1 MSKKLCFFL
10 LCLCVSMGT
19 LFAQNITVNG
29 TVTSA
34 EDGLPVIGASVF
46 VQGTTNGAITDASGK
61 YTLRNVPTGS
71 TLVFSCI
78 GMQNQ
83 TRPAAATVNVVL
95 SPDTEMLDQVVV
107 TAQGLKRKD
116 KAIGYSTIK
125 IDGENLTI
133 ARQTD
138 LGQSL
143 AGKVSGA
150 RFYSRAGT
158 SLDAGSIVLRGTSV
172 FNDISGSSPIYVI
185 DGTIA
190 GQGALNMDDIES
202 INILKGPAATAL
214 YGYQGANGA
223 VIITTRGAKSGESHI
238 EFSHTTQMEKYY
250 NHLQLQDQY
259 GGGSYGRYGQYYGN
273 QANYANID
281 TMDPAWLFGNFES
294 QNPDGSYNYDWG
306 DDENWGPRF
315 NENVNVASALYWDP
329 TSSKYMKA
337 DPFISRFNPADMFR
351 TGWTNTTNIAFS
363 TGGKNYNTRISFTN
377 TERTTIKDNT
387 DAQRRYLTMKSMIK
401 PTDWL
406 KVEVDYKFTFRRNHN
421 SSSDGYGELLS
432 PLTDFTQWGHMNVN
446 MKDYRDWERPDGSV
460 RTWNI
465 TSNTN
470 FNPKFHDNPFAVM
483 YLHNSYGTT
492 LYNVITGDVEFSLP
506 ANFKIGGRVMG
517 NLTNYHGESRYHQAP
532 NVRNYSSYYGESQNH
547 AVTMTYQGRV
557 TWDKSLINDRLGIN
571 AAAFVEQLEYDYGTL
586 GANTVDGL
594 TIPRYFNLA
603 ASSGIKAASNSETHY
618 KTRSVYGNLTVGFDD
633 TYFIDLSLRN
643 DWDSRLPN
651 ANNHYL
657 YGGASVSIMLNK
669 FVNASW
675 LDFWKL
681 RASAAQVGSTL
692 GAYSTTYVYGSGT
705 KYNGTIAAQTQST
718 TQLNQAIKPT
728 ISTSYEVGTEFRMFK
743 NRLHGDINLY
753 NRDTK
758 NQILNLP
765 VAGQT
770 GYNTR
775 QINTG
780 LVRNRGIEFEIGGDI
795 IRTRD
800 FTWTGDFNIAKNINT
815 LENLYPGYEE
825 YFLAYKRFYYDFG
838 IYANEGSPIGVM
850 YTLARWARNDD
861 GKLILAKNTTASQ
874 LGWWGD
880 YRPTYEL
887 GGDPKFIGNFQP
899 DWTGGFSTNFRYKN
913 WNLGM
918 SFDYTI
924 GGQIFS
930 YTNLWMTG
938 SGLASW
944 TADVNDRGVNVR
956 EPVAKGGG
964 VHVIGV
970 DTDGNPVD
978 TYMQATYY
986 FQYQAQYDNDHW
998 MYDRTYLKMREIALT
1013 YTLPKRFINN
1023 LGIGLNSA
1031 SVSFVASNPWLIYS
1045 AVPQFDPSESST
1057 DWLEGGQNPSSR
1069 TFGLT
1074 FKCMF

>member
-1 MSKKLCFFL
+1 
-10 LCLCVSMGT
+10 MGT
-19 LFAQNITVNG
+19 VFAQNLTVTG

-78 GMQNQ
+78 GMVNQ
-83 TRPAAATVNVVL
+83 TVTAAQVVNVVL
-95 SPDTEMLDQVVV
+95 SPDTEMLEQVVV

-116 KAIGYSTIK
+116 KAIGYSTVK
-125 IDGENLTI
+125 IDAENLTI

-158 SLDAGSIVLRGTSV
+158 NLDAGSIVLRGTSV
-172 FNDISGSSPIYVI
+172 FNSLSGSSPIYVI

-190 GQGALNMDDIES
+190 SQGALNMDDVES

-223 VIITTRGAKSGESHI
+223 VIITTRSAKNGETHV
-238 EFSHTTQMEKYY
+238 EFSHTTTMEKYY
-250 NHLQLQDQY
+250 NHLKLQREY
-259 GGGSYGRYGQYYGN
+259 GGGSYGENGQLLGQN
-273 QANYANID
+273 DQYANVD
-281 TMDPAWLFGNFES
+281 TMSPEFLLGNYEG

-315 NENVNVASALYWDP
+315 DPNVRVADALYWDP

-337 DPFISRFNPADMFR
+337 DPWVAQFNPADMFQ
-351 TGWTNTTNIAFS
+351 TGWTNTTNVAVS
-363 TGGKNYNTRISFTN
+363 TSGKNYNTRISFTN

-387 DAQRRYLTMKSMIK
+387 DAQRRYLSIHTGIK
-401 PTDWL
+401 PTSWINVTL
-406 KVEVDYKFTFRRNHN
+406 DYKMTYRKNHN
-421 SSSDGYGELLS
+421 ASSDGYGQLLS

-446 MKDYRDWERPDGSV
+446 MADYKDYMRPDGSI

-465 TSNTN
+465 TSSDN
-470 FNPKFHDNPFAVM
+470 FAPTFHDNPFAVM
-483 YLHNSYGTT
+483 NLHNSYSAT
-492 LYNVITGDVEFSLP
+492 LYNVVTGDLEFVLP
-506 ANFKIGGRVMG
+506 WNFKIGARLMG
-517 NLTNYHGESRYHQAP
+517 NITNSHSENRYEQAQYI
-532 NVRNYSSYYGESQNH
+532 RNYSSYYGESQNH
-547 AVTMTYQGRV
+547 AMTLTYQGRI
-557 TWDKSLINDRLGIN
+557 TWDKNLINDRLGIN
-571 AAAFVEQLEYDYGTL
+571 AAAFVEELDYDYGTL
-586 GANTVDGL
+586 SANTVDGL
-594 TIPRYFNLA
+594 TIPKYYNLA
-603 ASSGIKAASNSETHY
+603 ASNGIKSASNSETHY
-618 KTRSVYGNLTVGFDD
+618 KTRSVYGNVTLGFDD
-633 TYFIDLSLRN
+633 TYFVDLSLRN
-643 DWDSRLPN
+643 DWDSRLPD
-651 ANNHYL
+651 AANHYL

-669 FVNASW
+669 FVKASW

-681 RASAAQVGSTL
+681 RASAAQVGATL
-692 GAYSTTYVYGSGT
+692 GAYNTTYVYGSST
-705 KYNGTIAAQTQST
+705 KYNGTIAAQSQST
-718 TQLNQAIKPT
+718 TQLNPAIKPT

-743 NRLHGDINLY
+743 NRLHGDINFY

-780 LVRNRGIEFEIGGDI
+780 LVRNRGVEFEIGGDI

-800 FTWTGDFNIAKNINT
+800 FTWNGDFNIAKNVNT
-815 LENLYPGYEE
+815 LVNLYPGYEE
-825 YFLAYKRFYYDFG
+825 YFLSYNRFYYDFG

-850 YTLARWARNDD
+850 YTLGRWKRNDE
-861 GKLILAKNTTASQ
+861 GKIVVKKSTSA
-874 LGWWGD
+874 WWGGGYQPVYD
-880 YRPTYEL
+880 L
-887 GGDPKFIGNFQP
+887 GGDPHYIGNFQP

-930 YTNLWMTG
+930 YSNLWMTG
-938 SGLASW
+938 SGIASW
-944 TADVNDRGVNVR
+944 TAAVNDKGVNVR

-964 VHVIGV
+964 VHVNGV
-970 DTDGNPVD
+970 DEDGNPVD
-978 TYMQATYY
+978 CYMNAAYY
-986 FQYQAQYDNDHW
+986 FQYQAMYDNDHW
-998 MYDRTYLKMREIALT
+998 MYDRTYLKMREVSLT
-1013 YTLPKRFINN
+1013 YNFPRRFVDN

-1031 SVSFVASNPWLIYS
+1031 SLSFVASNPWLIYS
-1045 AVPQFDPSESST
+1045 AVPNFDPSESST

-1069 TFGLT
+1069 TFGFT
-1074 FKCMF
+1074 FRCRF

>member
-1 MSKKLCFFL
+1 MGKKLFL
-10 LCLCVSMGT
+10 LTLCLCASLGIA
-19 LFAQNITVNG
+19 FSQNMTVTG

-46 VQGTTNGAITDASGK
+46 VQGTTNGAITDAAGK
-61 YTLRNVPTGS
+61 YTLRNVPAGS

-78 GMQNQ
+78 GMVNQ
-83 TRPAAATVNVVL
+83 TQSAAQVVNVVL
-95 SPDTEMLDQVVV
+95 APDTEMLEQVVV
-107 TAQGLKRKD
+107 TAQGLKRQE
-116 KAIGYSTIK
+116 KAIGYSTVK
-125 IDGENLTI
+125 IDGDKLTM

-150 RFYSRAGT
+150 RFYSRSST
-158 SLDAGSIVLRGTSV
+158 SLDAGSIVLRGTSA
-172 FNDISGSSPIYVI
+172 FNDLAGSAPIYVI

-190 GQGALNMDDIES
+190 GQGALNMDDVES
-202 INILKGPAATAL
+202 INVLKGPAATAL

-223 VIITTRGAKSGESHI
+223 VIITTRSAKNGETRV

-250 NHLQLQDQY
+250 NHLKLQTAY
-259 GGGSYGRYGQYYGN
+259 GGGSYGRYGQYYGQN
-273 QANYANID
+273 AKYANED
-281 TMDPAWLFGNFES
+281 TMSPEWLLSNFES

-315 NENVNVASALYWDP
+315 DPNVKVADALYWDP

-337 DPFISRFNPADMFR
+337 DPWVAQFNPADMFQ
-351 TGWTNTTNIAFS
+351 TGWTNTTNVAVATS
-363 TGGKNYNTRISFTN
+363 GKNYNTRVSFTN
-377 TERTTIKDNT
+377 TDRTTIKQNT
-387 DAQRRYLTMKSMIK
+387 DAQRRYLTMKTTID
-401 PTDWL
+401 PTSWMTISL
-406 KVEVDYKFTFRRNHN
+406 DYKLTYRKNHN
-421 SSSDGYGELLS
+421 SSSDGYGGITS
-432 PLTDFTQWGHMNVN
+432 PLMDFAQWGHMNLN
-446 MKDYRDWERPDGSV
+446 FKDYLDWERPDGSV

-470 FNPKFHDNPFAVM
+470 FAPTFHDNPFAVM
-483 YLHNSYGTT
+483 QLRNQYSAT
-492 LYNVITGDVEFSLP
+492 LYNVLTGDVEFKLP
-506 ANFKIGGRVMG
+506 ANFKVGGRVMA
-517 NLTNYHGESRYHQAP
+517 NITNSHSENKYHQAQYI
-532 NVRNYSSYYGESQNH
+532 RNFTSYYGESQSH
-547 AVTMTYQGRV
+547 AMTLTYQGRI
-557 TWDKSLINDRLGIN
+557 TWDKNLFNDRLGIN
-571 AAAFVEQLEYDYGTL
+571 AAAFVEQLNYDYGTL
-586 GANTVDGL
+586 SANTADGL
-594 TIPRYFNLA
+594 TIPRYFNLS
-603 ASSGIKAASNSETHY
+603 ASNGIKAASNSETHY
-618 KTRSVYGNLTVGFDD
+618 KTRSVFGNVTVGFDD

-643 DWDSRLPN
+643 DWDSRLPS

-669 FVNASW
+669 FIKAPW

-692 GAYSTTYVYGSGT
+692 SAYSTTYTYGSST
-705 KYNGTIAAQTQST
+705 KYDGTIAAQTQST
-718 TQLNQAIKPT
+718 TQLNPNIKPT
-728 ISTSYEVGTEFRMFK
+728 ISTSYEVGTEFRMFR

-800 FTWTGDFNIAKNINT
+800 FTWNGDFNIAKNVNT
-815 LENLYPGYEE
+815 LVNLYPGYEE
-825 YFLAYKRFYYDFG
+825 YFLGYNRFYYDFG
-838 IYANEGSPIGVM
+838 IYANEGSPVGVM
-850 YTLARWARNDD
+850 YTLSRWKRNDE
-861 GKLILAKNTTASQ
+861 GKLVLKPTTSN
-874 LGWWGD
+874 WWGE
-880 YRPTYEL
+880 YQPVYEQ
-887 GGDPKFIGNFQP
+887 GGDPKFIGNYQP
-899 DWTGGFSTNFRYKN
+899 DWTGGFSTSFRYKN

-930 YTNLWMTG
+930 YSNLWLTG
-938 SGLASW
+938 SGMATW
-944 TADVNDRGVNVR
+944 TSEINDRGVNVR

-964 VHVIGV
+964 IHVQGV
-970 DTDGNPVD
+970 TQDGTPVD

-986 FQYQAQYDNDHW
+986 FQYQAMYDNDHW
-998 MYDRTYLKMREIALT
+998 MYDRTYLKMREVSLT
-1013 YTLPKRFINN
+1013 YTVPRKFIDS
-1023 LGIGLNSA
+1023 LGIGLSGA
-1031 SVSFVASNPWLIYS
+1031 SFSFIAGNPWLIYS
-1045 AVPQFDPSESST
+1045 AVPNFDPSESST

-1069 TFGLT
+1069 TFGIT
-1074 FKCMF
+1074 FKCRF

>member
-1 MSKKLCFFL
+1 MSKKLFSLL

-19 LFAQNITVNG
+19 VFAQNMTVTG

-78 GMQNQ
+78 GMVDQ
-83 TRPAAATVNVVL
+83 TMTAAQVVNVVL
-95 SPDTEMLDQVVV
+95 SPDTEMLEQVVV

-116 KAIGYSTIK
+116 KAIGYSTVK
-125 IDGENLTI
+125 IDAENLTI

-158 SLDAGSIVLRGTSV
+158 NLDAGSIVLRGTSV
-172 FNDISGSSPIYVI
+172 FNSLSGSSPIYVI

-190 GQGALNMDDIES
+190 SQGALNMDDVES

-223 VIITTRGAKSGESHI
+223 VIITTRSAKNGETHV
-238 EFSHTTQMEKYY
+238 EFSHTTTMEMCY
-250 NHLQLQDQY
+250 NHLKIQDKF
-259 GGGSYGRYGQYYGN
+259 GGGSYGRYGQYYGQN
-273 QANYANID
+273 EKYANED
-281 TMDPAWLFGNFES
+281 TNSPEWLLGNFES

-315 NENVNVASALYWDP
+315 NPNVKVADALYWDP

-337 DPFISRFNPADMFR
+337 DPWTFQFNPADMFR
-351 TGWTNTTNIAFS
+351 TGWTNTTNIAVS
-363 TGGKNYNTRISFTN
+363 TSGKNYNTRISFTN
-377 TERTTIKDNT
+377 TDRTTIKDNT
-387 DAQRRYLTMKSMIK
+387 DAQRRYLTMKTMID
-401 PTDWL
+401 PTSWMKITL
-406 KVEVDYKFTFRRNHN
+406 DYKMTYRKNHN
-421 SSSDGYGELLS
+421 GSSDGYGEITS
-432 PLTDFTQWGHMNVN
+432 PLMDFTQWGHMNLN

-465 TSNTN
+465 TSNEN
-470 FNPKFHDNPFAVM
+470 FNPTFHDNPWATM
-483 YLHNSYGTT
+483 YLHNSYGAT
-492 LYNVITGDVEFSLP
+492 LYNVATGDVEFSLP
-506 ANFKIGGRVMG
+506 WNIKVGGRVMA
-517 NLTNYHGESRYHQAP
+517 NISNYHGESRYHQAP
-532 NVRNYSSYYGESQNH
+532 NVRNFSSYYGESQNH
-547 AVTMTYQGRV
+547 AMTLTYQGRI

-571 AAAFVEQLEYDYGTL
+571 AAAFVEELDYDYGTL
-586 GANTVDGL
+586 GANTTDGL

-603 ASSGIKAASNSETHY
+603 ASNGIKSASNSETHY
-618 KTRSVYGNLTVGFDD
+618 KTRSVFGNLTMGFDD
-633 TYFIDLSLRN
+633 TYFIDLSVRN
-643 DWDSRLPN
+643 DWDSRLPS

-669 FVNASW
+669 FFKANW

-692 GAYSTTYVYGSGT
+692 GAYATTYVYGSGT
-705 KYNGTIAAQTQST
+705 KYNGTIAAQSQSS
-718 TQLNQAIKPT
+718 TQLNPAIKPT

-800 FTWTGDFNIAKNINT
+800 FTWTGDFNIAKNVNT
-815 LENLYPGYEE
+815 LVNLYPGYEE
-825 YFLAYKRFYYDFG
+825 YFLAYNRFYYDFG

-850 YTLARWARNDD
+850 YTLGRWKRNDE
-861 GKLILAKNTTASQ
+861 GKIVVKKSTSA
-874 LGWWGD
+874 WWGGGYQPVYD
-880 YRPTYEL
+880 L
-887 GGDPKFIGNFQP
+887 GGDPHYIGNFQP

-930 YTNLWMTG
+930 YSNLWMTG
-938 SGLASW
+938 SGIASW
-944 TADVNDRGVNVR
+944 TADVNDKGINVR

-964 VHVIGV
+964 VHVNGV
-970 DTDGNPVD
+970 DEDGNPVD
-978 TYMQATYY
+978 CYMNAAYY
-986 FQYQAQYDNDHW
+986 FQYQAMYDNDHW
-998 MYDRTYLKMREIALT
+998 MYDRTYLKMREVSLT
-1013 YTLPKRFINN
+1013 YNFPRRFVDN

-1031 SVSFVASNPWLIYS
+1031 SLSFVASNPWLIYS
-1045 AVPQFDPSESST
+1045 AVPNFDPSESST

-1069 TFGLT
+1069 TFGFT
-1074 FKCMF
+1074 FRCRF

>member
-1 MSKKLCFFL
+1 MSKKFVVFL
-10 LCLCVSMGT
+10 LCLCVSIGT
-19 LFAQNITVNG
+19 VFAQNLTVTG

-78 GMQNQ
+78 GMVNQ
-83 TRPAAATVNVVL
+83 TVTAAQVVNVVL
-95 SPDTEMLDQVVV
+95 SPDTEMLEQVVV

-116 KAIGYSTIK
+116 KAIGYSTVK
-125 IDGENLTI
+125 IDGDKLSVT
-133 ARQTD
+133 RQTD

-158 SLDAGSIVLRGTSV
+158 NLDAGSIVLRGTSV
-172 FNDISGSSPIYVI
+172 FNSLSGSSPIYVI

-190 GQGALNMDDIES
+190 GQGALNMDDVES
-202 INILKGPAATAL
+202 INVLKGPAATAL

-223 VIITTRGAKSGESHI
+223 VIITTRSAKNGETHV
-238 EFSHTTQMEKYY
+238 EFSHTTTMEKYY
-250 NHLQLQDQY
+250 NHLKIQDQY
-259 GGGSYGRYGQYYGN
+259 GGGSYGRYGQYYGQN
-273 QANYANID
+273 EKYANDD
-281 TMDPAWLFGNFES
+281 TNSPEWLLGNFES

-315 NENVNVASALYWDP
+315 DPNVRVADALYWDP

-337 DPFISRFNPADMFR
+337 DPWVAQFNPADMFQ
-351 TGWTNTTNIAFS
+351 TGWTNTTNVAVS
-363 TGGKNYNTRISFTN
+363 TSGKNYNTRISFTN

-387 DAQRRYLTMKSMIK
+387 DAQRRYLSIHTGIK
-401 PTDWL
+401 PTSWINVTL
-406 KVEVDYKFTFRRNHN
+406 DYKMTYRKNHN
-421 SSSDGYGELLS
+421 GSSDGYGELLS

-446 MKDYRDWERPDGSV
+446 MADYKDYMRPDGSI

-465 TSNTN
+465 TSSDN
-470 FNPKFHDNPFAVM
+470 FAPTFHDNPFAVM
-483 YLHNSYGTT
+483 NLHNSYSAT
-492 LYNVITGDVEFSLP
+492 LYNVVTGDLEFVLP
-506 ANFKIGGRVMG
+506 WNFKIGARLMG
-517 NLTNYHGESRYHQAP
+517 NITNSHSENRYEQAQYI
-532 NVRNYSSYYGESQNH
+532 RNYSSYYGENQNH
-547 AVTMTYQGRV
+547 AMTLTYQGRI
-557 TWDKSLINDRLGIN
+557 TWDKNLINDRLGIN
-571 AAAFVEQLEYDYGTL
+571 AAAFVEELDYDYGTL
-586 GANTVDGL
+586 SAGTVDGL
-594 TIPRYFNLA
+594 TIPKYYNLA
-603 ASSGIKAASNSETHY
+603 ASNGIKSASNSETHY
-618 KTRSVYGNLTVGFDD
+618 KTRSVYGNVTLGFDD
-633 TYFIDLSLRN
+633 TYFVDLSLRN
-643 DWDSRLPN
+643 DWDSRLPD
-651 ANNHYL
+651 AANHYL

-669 FVNASW
+669 FVKASW

-692 GAYSTTYVYGSGT
+692 GAYATTYVYGSST
-705 KYNGTIAAQTQST
+705 KYNGTIAAQSQSS
-718 TQLNQAIKPT
+718 TQLNPAIKPT

-780 LVRNRGIEFEIGGDI
+780 LVRNRGVEFEIGGDI

-800 FTWTGDFNIAKNINT
+800 FTWTGDFNIAKNVNT
-815 LENLYPGYEE
+815 LVNLYPGYEE
-825 YFLAYKRFYYDFG
+825 YFLAYNRFYYDFG

-850 YTLARWARNDD
+850 YTLGRWKRNDE
-861 GKLILAKNTTASQ
+861 GKIVVKKSTSA
-874 LGWWGD
+874 WWGGGYQPVYD
-880 YRPTYEL
+880 L
-887 GGDPKFIGNFQP
+887 GGDPHYIGNFQP

-930 YTNLWMTG
+930 YSNMWMTG
-938 SGLASW
+938 SGIASW
-944 TADVNDRGVNVR
+944 TAAVNDKGVNVR

-964 VHVIGV
+964 VHVNGV
-970 DTDGNPVD
+970 DEDGNPVD
-978 TYMQATYY
+978 CYMNAAYY
-986 FQYQAQYDNDHW
+986 FQYQANYDNDHW
-998 MYDRTYLKMREIALT
+998 MYDRTYLKMREVSLT
-1013 YTLPKRFINN
+1013 YNFPRRFVDN

-1031 SVSFVASNPWLIYS
+1031 SLSFVASNPWLIYS
-1045 AVPQFDPSESST
+1045 AVPNFDPSESST

-1069 TFGLT
+1069 TFGFT
-1074 FKCMF
+1074 FRCRF

>member
-1 MSKKLCFFL
+1 MSKKLFSLL
-10 LCLCVSMGT
+10 LCLCASIGMA
-19 LFAQNITVNG
+19 FAQNITVNG

-61 YTLRNVPTGS
+61 YTLRNVPSGS

-83 TRPAAATVNVVL
+83 TKPAAATVNVVL
-95 SPDTEMLDQVVV
+95 APDTEMLDQVVV

-116 KAIGYSTIK
+116 KAIGYSTVK
-125 IDGENLTI
+125 IEGENLTI

-158 SLDAGSIVLRGTSV
+158 SLDAGSIVIRGTSA
-172 FNDISGSSPIYVI
+172 FNDISGSSPIFVI

-190 GQGALNMDDIES
+190 SQGALNMDDIES
-202 INILKGPAATAL
+202 INVLKGPAATAL

-223 VIITTRGAKSGESHI
+223 VIVTTRSAKNGETHV
-238 EFSHTTQMEKYY
+238 EFSHTTTMEKYY
-250 NHLQLQDQY
+250 NHLDLQHEY

-273 QANYANID
+273 MEQYAKDD
-281 TMDPAWLFGNFES
+281 TMSPAFLLGNFES

-315 NENVNVASALYWDP
+315 DANTMVASALYWDP
-329 TSSKYMKA
+329 TSSKYMQA
-337 DPFISRFNPADMFR
+337 DPYISRFNPADMFR
-351 TGWTNTTNIAFS
+351 TGWTNTTNIAIS
-363 TGGKNYNTRISFTN
+363 TSGKGYNSRISFTN
-377 TERTTIKDNT
+377 TERSTIKDNT
-387 DAQRRYLTMKSMIK
+387 DAQRRYLTMKTTID
-401 PTDWL
+401 PTSWM
-406 KVEVDYKFTFRRNHN
+406 KVTLDYKMTYRKNHN
-421 SSSDGYGELLS
+421 GSSDGYGELLS
-432 PLTDFTQWGHMNVN
+432 PLMDFVQWGHMNVN

-470 FNPKFHDNPFAVM
+470 FAPTFHDNPFAVM
-483 YLHNSYGTT
+483 QLHNSYGAT
-492 LYNVITGDVEFSLP
+492 LYNVVTGDVEFSLP

-517 NLTNYHGESRYHQAP
+517 NISNYHGESRYHQAA
-532 NVRNYSSYYGESQNH
+532 NIRNFTSYYGESQNH
-547 AVTMTYQGRV
+547 AMTLTYQGRI

-571 AAAFVEQLEYDYGTL
+571 AAAFVEQLNYDYGTL
-586 GANTVDGL
+586 GANTTDGL
-594 TIPRYFNLA
+594 SIPRYFNLA
-603 ASSGIKAASNSETHY
+603 ASNGIKAASNSETHY

-633 TYFIDLSLRN
+633 TYFVDLSLRN
-643 DWDSRLPN
+643 DWDSRLPE
-651 ANNHYL
+651 ASNHYL

-669 FVNASW
+669 FVKASW

-705 KYNGTIAAQTQST
+705 KYMGTIAAQSQSATQINPG
-718 TQLNQAIKPT
+718 LKPT

-770 GYNTR
+770 GYNSR

-800 FTWTGDFNIAKNINT
+800 FTWGADFNIAKNVNT
-815 LENLYPGYEE
+815 LVNLYPGYEE
-825 YFLAYKRFYYDFG
+825 YFLAYNRFYYDFG
-838 IYANEGSPIGVM
+838 IYANEGSPVGVM
-850 YTLARWARNDD
+850 YTKARWARNDD
-861 GKLILAKNTTASQ
+861 GQLILAKNTTTAQ
-874 LGWWGD
+874 HNWWGD

-887 GGDPKFIGNFQP
+887 DKTKYIGNFQP

-930 YTNLWMTG
+930 YSNLWLTG
-938 SGLASW
+938 SGMASW

-964 VHVIGV
+964 VHVVGV
-970 DTDGNPVD
+970 DTDGIPVD

-986 FQYQAQYDNDHW
+986 YQYQAQYDNDHW
-998 MYDRTYLKMREIALT
+998 MYDRTYLKMREVSLT
-1013 YTLPKRFINN
+1013 YDFPKRFVNN

-1031 SVSFVASNPWLIYS
+1031 SLSFVASNPWLIYS
-1045 AVPQFDPSESST
+1045 AVPNFDPSESST

-1069 TFGLT
+1069 TFGFT
-1074 FKCMF
+1074 FRCRF

>member
-1 MSKKLCFFL
+1 MSKKLFSML
-10 LCLCVSMGT
+10 LCLCVSIGMA
-19 LFAQNITVNG
+19 FAQNMTVTG

-34 EDGLPVIGASVF
+34 EDGQPVIGASVF
-46 VQGTTNGAITDASGK
+46 VQGTTNGAITDAAGK
-61 YTLRNVPTGS
+61 YTLRNVPAGS

-83 TRPAAATVNVVL
+83 TQTAAQVVNVVL
-95 SPDTEMLDQVVV
+95 APDTELLEQVVV
-107 TAQGLKRKD
+107 TAQGLKRQE
-116 KAIGYSTIK
+116 KAIGYSTVK
-125 IDGENLTI
+125 IDAENLTI

-158 SLDAGSIVLRGTSV
+158 NLDAGSIVLRGTSA
-172 FNDISGSSPIYVI
+172 FNNLSGSSPIFVI

-190 GQGALNMDDIES
+190 GQGALNMDDVES
-202 INILKGPAATAL
+202 VNILKGPAATAL

-223 VIITTRGAKSGESHI
+223 IIVTTRSAKSGETHV
-238 EFSHTTQMEKYY
+238 EFSHTTTMEKYY
-250 NHLQLQDQY
+250 NHLKLQTAY
-259 GGGSYGRYGQYYGN
+259 GGGSYGRYGQYYGQN
-273 QANYANID
+273 SKYANVD
-281 TMDPAWLFGNFES
+281 TMSPEWLLSNFES

-315 NENVNVASALYWDP
+315 DPNVKVADALYWDP

-337 DPFISRFNPADMFR
+337 DPWVAQFNPADMFQ
-351 TGWTNTTNIAFS
+351 TGWANTTNVAVATS
-363 TGGKNYNTRISFTN
+363 GKNYNSRISFTN
-377 TERTTIKDNT
+377 AERTTIKQNT
-387 DAQRRYLTMKSMIK
+387 DAKRRYLTMKTTID
-401 PTDWL
+401 PTSWMTISL
-406 KVEVDYKFTFRRNHN
+406 DYKLTYRKNHN
-421 SSSDGYGELLS
+421 GSSDGYGGVTS
-432 PLTDFTQWGHMNVN
+432 PLMDFAQWGHMNLN
-446 MKDYRDWERPDGSV
+446 FKDYQDWERPDGSV

-470 FNPKFHDNPFAVM
+470 FAPTFHDNPWATM
-483 YLHNSYGTT
+483 NLRNEYSAT
-492 LYNVITGDVEFSLP
+492 LYNVVTGDIEFKLP
-506 ANFKIGGRVMG
+506 ANFKLGGRVMG
-517 NLTNYHGESRYHQAP
+517 NITNSHSESRYHQAQY
-532 NVRNYSSYYGESQNH
+532 VRNFSSYYGESQSH
-547 AVTMTYQGRV
+547 AMTLTYQGRL

-571 AAAFVEQLEYDYGTL
+571 AAAFVEQLNYDYGSLSGGT
-586 GANTVDGL
+586 ADGL

-603 ASSGIKAASNSETHY
+603 ASNGIKSASNSETHY
-618 KTRSVYGNLTVGFDD
+618 KTRSVFGNVTVGFDD
-633 TYFIDLSLRN
+633 TYFLDLSLRN
-643 DWDSRLPN
+643 DWDSRLPV

-657 YGGASVSIMLNK
+657 YGGASVSVMLNK
-669 FVNASW
+669 FIKADW

-692 GAYSTTYVYGSGT
+692 GAYNTTYTFSSGT
-705 KYNGTIAAQTQST
+705 KYNGTIAAQSQST
-718 TQLNQAIKPT
+718 TQLNQSIKPT
-728 ISTSYEVGTEFRMFK
+728 ISTSYEVGTEFRIFR

-800 FTWTGDFNIAKNINT
+800 FTWNADFNIAKNVNT
-815 LENLYPGYEE
+815 LVSLYPGYEE
-825 YFLAYKRFYYDFG
+825 YFLGYNRFYYDFG
-838 IYANEGSPIGVM
+838 IYANEGSPVGVM
-850 YTLARWARNDD
+850 YTLSRWKRNDD
-861 GKLILAKNTTASQ
+861 GKLVVKPTTSA
-874 LGWWGD
+874 WWGE
-880 YRPTYEL
+880 YQPVYEQ
-887 GGDPKFIGNFQP
+887 GGDPKFIGNYQP
-899 DWTGGFSTNFRYKN
+899 DWTGGFSTNLRYKN
-913 WNLGM
+913 WNLGA

-930 YTNLWMTG
+930 YSNLWLTG
-938 SGLASW
+938 SGMAEW
-944 TADVNDRGVNVR
+944 TSAINDRGVNVR

-964 VHVIGV
+964 IHVQGV
-970 DTDGNPVD
+970 TQDGTPVD

-986 FQYQAQYDNDHW
+986 FQYQAMYDNDHW
-998 MYDRTYLKMREIALT
+998 MYDRTYLKLREVSLT
-1013 YTLPKRFINN
+1013 YTVPRKFINN

-1031 SVSFVASNPWLIYS
+1031 SISFVASNPWLIYS
-1045 AVPQFDPSESST
+1045 AVPNFDPSESST

-1069 TFGLT
+1069 TFGFT
-1074 FKCMF
+1074 FKCRF